1 MQSYKLI
8 SIIVILGIFITF
20 CCLEF
25 YKKSESLVLDIISP
39 VMFNVDLNGNK
50 RFDDGETV
58 CIENIDALT
67 SNLSTNQS
75 ELINSLKISND
86 DGLKLGYLTDNFT
99 DSMLAGKKVKVKL
112 NGVTNQNCKFGDLIT
127 DNESYREKLII
138 SGFGFINGKA
148 KNQENYKKQLDKAKK
163 LKLVILNHKSN
174 KYHTLNCK
182 YGLIAHDAIIIPSR
196 QLARDAKPC
205 KFCHIQPQ
213 NKSINKYKNTLKT
226 VTLYPLVI
234 SNGSVKL
241 YLTDLTTKLKPDN
254 KCSSLACREILNQIN
269 LTKKSI
275 DIALYGWDDIPEI
288 SSALKKAKARGV
300 KIRLVYDTSDNPYY
314 KEIKSIIPLADKTS
328 TDTPKI
334 LMHNKFMIFDG
345 AKVITGSM
353 NFAKTG
359 FSGFNSDSVLFINSI
374 EAAKIYEEEFE
385 QMLEGKFHITKN
397 KVNHKTVILGN
408 TKLTPLFSPK
418 DKIITNNLIPLI
430 EGAKKYIYIP
440 AFLVTHDEM
449 ATALINA
456 KQRGVDVK
464 LIIDATNAY
473 SSRSK
478 VKMLRS
484 AGIPVKIEN
493 YAGKIHS
500 KSIIIDDKYIIVGS
514 MNFSKSGENKNDEN
528 VVIIEDERLAKFYKG
543 FFEYLWRKIPD
554 KYLRQGV
561 RAEGKYSIGS
571 CSDGIDNNF
580 DGEIDMND
588 PGCKTD

>member
-25 YKKSESLVLDIISP
+25 YRKSESLVLDIISP

-67 SNLSTNQS
+67 SNLSANQS

-86 DGLKLGYLTDNFT
+86 DGLKLGYLTDNFA

-196 QLARDAKPC
+196 QLSKDAKPC

-213 NKSINKYKNTLKT
+213 NKSINKYKNTPKT

>member
-67 SNLSTNQS
+67 SNLSANQS

-86 DGLKLGYLTDNFT
+86 DGLKLGYLTDNFA

-288 SSALKKAKARGV
+288 SSALKKAKARGI

-449 ATALINA
+449 AAALINA
-456 KQRGVDVK
+456 EQRGVDVK

-580 DGEIDMND
+580 DGKIDMND

>member
-67 SNLSTNQS
+67 SNLSANQS

-86 DGLKLGYLTDNFT
+86 DGLKLGYLTDNFA

-449 ATALINA
+449 AAALINA

-464 LIIDATNAY
+464 LIIDATNTY

>member
-50 RFDDGETV
+50 HFDDGETV

-67 SNLSTNQS
+67 SNLSANQS

-86 DGLKLGYLTDNFT
+86 DGLKLGYLTDNFA

-196 QLARDAKPC
+196 QLSKDAKPC

-314 KEIKSIIPLADKTS
+314 KELKSIIPLADKTS

-449 ATALINA
+449 AAALINA
-456 KQRGVDVK
+456 EQRGVDVK
-464 LIIDATNAY
+464 LIIDATNTY

-554 KYLRQGV
+554 KYLRQRV

-580 DGEIDMND
+580 DGKIDMND